1 MFQSQVIQL
10 AYQGLLLILILSAPP
25 ILVSMFFGI
34 LVAIF
39 QAATQIQEQTLSF
52 TIKLVAV
59 TLTLMFLGPWLGA
72 QIMSFASNIFS
83 HFPQWSLSAP
93 ISP

>member
-1 MFQSQVIQL
+1 MSQSTHVIQL

-25 ILVSMFFGI
+25 ILVSMLFGI
-34 LVAIF
+34 IVAIF

-59 TLTLMFLGPWLGA
+59 TLTLMLMGGWLGS
-72 QIMSFASNIFS
+72 QIMTFSTNIFVN
-83 HFPQWSLSAP
+83 FPKWV
-93 ISP
+93 ISTS